1 MMEFG
6 KRAVAAAAFAI
17 ALAAVVPGAF
27 VPGAF
32 VSVAEAAGPAAPAT
46 ATKAAAT
53 KADVGEIL
61 FEGEHYLK
69 APPGTVLKYSFERT
83 VRDPD
88 KVKPGFK
95 DVVEL
100 TLEPGEAA
108 TKRNVIVTLFKGPQ
122 HRAAGPFDNVAF
134 NPTAILMLELHLGD
148 FAKLLG
154 GNPRYFKN
162 AIRTGMREAAG
173 AEPVKVKLGT
183 GEVDGTQ
190 FTVRPY
196 VNDPQKARM
205 AAFSE
210 TVYRF
215 TVSPEVPG
223 VIYEIR
229 ITTPAP
235 DGGAPLVE
243 EVTRYVEN

>member
-32 VSVAEAAGPAAPAT
+32 VSVADAAGPAAS
-46 ATKAAAT
+46 AAAT

-69 APPGTVLKYSFERT
+69 APPGTVLKYSFERS

>member
-17 ALAAVVPGAF
+17 ALAAVVPGTV

-32 VSVAEAAGPAAPAT
+32 IPAAEAAGPAAS
-46 ATKAAAT
+46 AAAT
-53 KADVGEIL
+53 KADVGDIL

-69 APPGTVLKYSFERT
+69 APPGTVLKYSFERS

-100 TLEPGEAA
+100 KLEPGEAA
-108 TKRNVIVTLFKGPQ
+108 TKRNVLVTLFRGPQ

-162 AIRTGMREAAG
+162 AIRTGMREAAS
-173 AEPVKVKLGT
+173 AEPVKVKLGA

>member
-32 VSVAEAAGPAAPAT
+32 VSVAEAAGPAAST
-46 ATKAAAT
+46 AAT
-53 KADVGEIL
+53 KADVGDIL

-69 APPGTVLKYSFERT
+69 APPGTVLKYSFERS

>member
-1 MMEFG
+1 MSMMEFG

-17 ALAAVVPGAF
+17 ALAAV

-69 APPGTVLKYSFERT
+69 AAPGTVLKYSFERS

-162 AIRTGMREAAG
+162 AIRTGMREAAS